1 VVTVTDSPYDAVSFP
16 SYFTMETKSL
26 PHAASS
32 YMEFDNPDVNSA
44 RASALTTA
52 WLPGNLTA
60 ALVLVSSTPSRA
72 PLAMCGRS
80 RLAENAI
87 ASTGARRDWCASPR
101 TATSPAAGS
110 ALRGALNA
118 STKRLFTAHPS
129 PLDGTFNRGN
139 QHDGSRQQA
148 PAGSVAAFATGQLTT
163 NSAPEKQGPRIA
175 HKHASLGIKPDQYQA
190 VHDEL
195 MGTMRS
201 RPRSLPRGKR
211 CTG

>member
-1 VVTVTDSPYDAVSFP
+1 MVAVTDSPYDAVSFP

-44 RASALTTA
+44 RVSALTTA

-60 ALVLVSSTPSRA
+60 ALVLVSSTPSCA

-80 RLAENAI
+80 PAGGKCYRIDRCWPRLVCI
-87 ASTGARRDWCASPR
+87 AQNSYI
-101 TATSPAAGS
+101 PAAGF

-129 PLDGTFNRGN
+129 LLDGTFNREN
-139 QHDGSRQQA
+139 QHDGSRKQA
-148 PAGSVAAFATGQLTT
+148 GV
-163 NSAPEKQGPRIA
+163 PRFLRGRLNIA
-175 HKHASLGIKPDQYQA
+175 RA
-190 VHDEL
+190 
-195 MGTMRS
+195 
-201 RPRSLPRGKR
+201 
-211 CTG
+211 